1 MKKQLFVL
9 FLIVPLLVLSASE
22 KAEKKESI
30 VRIDVPNHDAVYD
43 LQSKFSDIAIITA
56 RDSFI
61 DVYADAK
68 MIEKLRGAGYR
79 VTILVDDYQKE
90 PPQPL
95 QAIHT
100 YAQVCSTM
108 YALHINYPNIT
119 KLETLGFSYGNRV
132 ILAMKVTD
140 NPLVEEAEPEI
151 RLVGAHHGNEK
162 MSTEITLAFLKYLL
176 ENYMSQ
182 PIATLV
188 DNREIWIIPI
198 FNPDGH
204 VNNSRYNGAS
214 VDLNRDYGYMWTSN
228 GPFSQP
234 ETRAMMKHAQ
244 NNNIIMEYEYHTTEA
259 YVNYL
264 WDYHPKDPPDS
275 AYIIQISQ
283 EYADSTYGTS
293 TTRLYKINGYDW
305 YVARGSAQ
313 DACFGIWGGIGTTI
327 ETQYPTTQAK
337 VDSICIANRRALLAM
352 ITRTGWGISGMV
364 RDSLTQAPL
373 FAMVRFFNPKRWP
386 IYTDKQV
393 GDFHKM
399 VSAGTYTFRV
409 EVNGYLPKT
418 FTVTV
423 PTNSIVNVDCDLV
436 PDTLSLNYVQKL
448 IWVRRDQPDQSFVT
462 VTMDG
467 LGKIDSI
474 PYALGPSG
482 QIVLEADPPIRNLG
496 GNDFTVYESDATP
509 EAYTVSLSN
518 DWRSTF
524 YSYGSFSGTHSF
536 DLSTVSMDSARYIK
550 IVNSGGGS
558 SSDPYSGF
566 DFDGISYGP
575 MQSSIVEDRL
585 SLTADR
591 FSLGVWPNP
600 TKSFV
605 NIKYQISNIKNTNQ
619 ILKIYNA
626 KGGLVRE
633 LNLSPLNHNLVWDTK
648 DNNNNFV
655 VSGIYFC
662 IMDNEQEILRQKVVI
677 NR

>member
-1 MKKQLFVL
+1 MKKQLFLL
-9 FLIVPLLVLSASE
+9 FLILPAFILFASG
-22 KAEKKESI
+22 KVEKKESI
-30 VRIDVPNHDAVYD
+30 IRIEVSNHDVVYD
-43 LQSKFSDIAIITA
+43 LQFMFPEIAIITA

-61 DVYADAK
+61 DAYADAQ
-68 MIEKLRGAGYR
+68 MIKRLTAAGYKIR
-79 VTILVDDYQKE
+79 ILVDDYQNESVKLL
-90 PPQPL
+90 PL
-95 QAIHT
+95 VHT

-108 YALHINYPNIT
+108 YALAINYPNIT

-182 PIATLV
+182 QIANLI

-198 FNPDGH
+198 FNADGH
-204 VNNSRYNGAS
+204 VSNSRYNGAN

-228 GPFSQP
+228 GPFTQP

-244 NNNIIMEYEYHTTEA
+244 NNNIIMEYEYHTTES

-283 EYADSTYGTS
+283 EYADSTYGSS

-327 ETQYPTTQAK
+327 ETQNPTTQAK
-337 VDSICIANRRALLAM
+337 IDSICIANRRALLAM

-373 FAMVRFFNPKRWP
+373 FAMVRFLNPKRWP

-399 VSAGTYTFRV
+399 VSPGTYTFRV
-409 EVNGYLPKT
+409 EVNGYQPKT

-423 PTNSIVNVDCDLV
+423 PTNGVVNVDCELI
-436 PDTLSLNYVQKL
+436 PDTLSTYYVQKL

-467 LGKIDSI
+467 LGIIDSI
-474 PYALGPSG
+474 PYSLGPSG
-482 QIVLEADPPIRNLG
+482 QIVLEADPPIRNFTG
-496 GNDFTVYESDATP
+496 IDFTVYESDATP
-509 EAYTVSLSN
+509 EYYTVSLSN
-518 DWRSTF
+518 DWRGTF
-524 YSYGSFSGTHSF
+524 YSYGSCSGTTNF
-536 DLSTVSMDSARYIK
+536 DLATVSMDSARYIK
-550 IVNSGGGS
+550 IVNSGGGT

-566 DFDGISYGP
+566 DLDGISYRYLP
-575 MQSSIVEDRL
+575 SSINTDYNSSRSVDAMRY
-585 SLTADR
+585 DI
-591 FSLGVWPNP
+591 FPNP
-600 TKSFV
+600 
-605 NIKYQISNIKNTNQ
+605 
-619 ILKIYNA
+619 A
-626 KGGLVRE
+626 K
-633 LNLSPLNHNLVWDTK
+633 TY
-648 DNNNNFV
+648 FV
-655 VSGIYFC
+655 VNGPWS
-662 IMDNEQEILRQKVVI
+662 MDHRTIKFYDVAGKQIKVQEFKSSKEQKVSLYGINNGVYFINIIDGKSIITKRLLVI
-677 NR
+677 K